1 MMLVDC
7 QTCPVRDVHCADCMV
22 TALAAV
28 SAPTQLPTPTVVP
41 RSLTTLSPGPVP
53 HGPDIARDAP
63 GEPDSVPLDRAERR
77 AVSVLLAAGLV
88 SLDTANGARA
98 VRAAVSP
105 RRAEPRRAEPRRAEP
120 RRAEPRRAEP
130 RRAAV

>member
-1 MMLVDC
+1 MLVDC

-28 SAPTQLPTPTVVP
+28 PTQLPTPTVAP
-41 RSLTTLSPGPVP
+41 RSLTVLSQSPTTR
-53 HGPDIARDAP
+53 GPDIAGDAVV
-63 GEPDSVPLDRAERR
+63 GESDSVPLDSVPLDRAERR

-98 VRAAVSP
+98 VRAAPVAP
-105 RRAEPRRAEPRRAEP
+105 QRAET
-120 RRAEPRRAEP
+120 